1 MSTTPNMNLTLPV
14 PSTTLGPQWATQ
26 INSAFGVVDQHNHTF
41 GSGVQ
46 VPTAGLNINSDL
58 SFNGYSAINLK
69 GSVYADVQGVAP
81 VATGQIYVNNGDLY
95 FLDGSGT
102 AIPITVAGAI
112 AGTPG
117 DISNLLPPAV
127 AAWDVGSASFIFTQ
141 NTNQAASFDIG
152 PVTIRRTS
160 VSSFGVTL
168 EPASG
173 IGANYTLTL
182 PSSPPA
188 SAQSVL
194 SIATTGAVTNAA
206 PDSTITVT
214 STQIK
219 VANSGITATQL
230 ATGAVT
236 ATKMGAATYAVS
248 SSTGNSYAIS
258 ASATP
263 TAVPALYSVFSAVN
277 TRPMIIMLNN
287 DQSGTSS
294 TMGSTDNWSIYFE
307 VIGPSGTTQV
317 ARNYFSANAYSGVA
331 GVCGFYLPAV
341 GVHTIQA
348 YVIRPNP
355 GLIGLTNTKLVVY
368 QL

>member
-1 MSTTPNMNLTLPV
+1 MSTTPNMNLTLPT
-14 PSTTLGPQWATQ
+14 PSTTPGPLWATQ
-26 INSAFGVVDQHNHTF
+26 VNSAFSVVDQHNHTF

-127 AAWDVGSASFIFTQ
+127 AAWDIGSASFIFTQ

-173 IGANYTLTL
+173 IGANYTLSL
-182 PSSPPA
+182 PTALPAGNSFLTANAAGAIGYISQSGGITKPMLAAQTVAVSSTNSQSFSTA
-188 SAQSVL
+188 STSLTNVTD
-194 SIATTGAVTNAA
+194 SIGGPVAVTITTSGRPICIKTFAVTPGLGNFAARATTG
-206 PDSTITVT
+206 
-214 STQIK
+214 
-219 VANSGITATQL
+219 SG
-230 ATGAVT
+230 G
-236 ATKMGAATYAVS
+236 TYDGGISVAVS
-248 SSTGNSYAIS
+248 VTGS
-258 ASATP
+258 ASAT
-263 TAVPALYSVFSAVN
+263 LSVCTLSFQTGLTVA
-277 TRPMIIMLNN
+277 
-287 DQSGTSS
+287 GTSFQTWPAS
-294 TMGSTDNWSIYFE
+294 SVDLVATVGA
-307 VIGPSGTTQV
+307 GTYTFTLQV
-317 ARNYFSANAYSGVA
+317 AKTA
-331 GVCGFYLPAV
+331 GASV
-341 GVHTIQA
+341 GVNDVSILA
-348 YVIRPNP
+348 YEM
-355 GLIGLTNTKLVVY
+355 
-368 QL
+368 